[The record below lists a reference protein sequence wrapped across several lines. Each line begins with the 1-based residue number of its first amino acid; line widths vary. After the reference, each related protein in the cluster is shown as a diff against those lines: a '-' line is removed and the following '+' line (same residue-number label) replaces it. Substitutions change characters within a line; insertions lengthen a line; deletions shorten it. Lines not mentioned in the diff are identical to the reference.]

1 MGWLSSALDW
11 CADKVQTVTGEKERR
26 VLVEQFKE
34 MYDDFKPKL
43 PINYTHNLV

>member
-34 MYDDFKPKL
+34 MYPREKFLIIPFS
-43 PINYTHNLV
+43 